1 VCDGTPKGKT
11 VKEHVCSKKLCIW
24 NKNMSIDAVIEGFYA
39 SESMHGLVYTEIVAD
54 GDTNVA
60 KILNQHGFHIKK
72 LRDSCLA
79 TFPQKHQK
87 FTDSTEL

>member
-1 VCDGTPKGKT
+1 MVRQKGKT

-24 NKNMSIDAVIEGFYA
+24 NNNMSIAAVIEGFYA

-54 GDTNVA
+54 GDTNVV

-72 LRDSCLA
+72 MMTSFIPCDISA
-79 TFPQKHQK
+79 KTSKVH
-87 FTDSTEL
+87 